1 MYPELEL
8 YIGGEWLQAVL
19 NPATEQSI
27 TNLWHAT
34 NADFEC
40 ALAAAQRAFP
50 TWRKVAPYDRAHV
63 LRKSADILRS
73 RRDDIARASMFRR
86 TSKMFGTVL
95 A

>member
-1 MYPELEL
+1 VYPELGL

-40 ALAAAQRAFP
+40 ALAAAQRAFRTCEKLRP
-50 TWRKVAPYDRAHV
+50 TIVHTSCASRPISCEAVA
-63 LRKSADILRS
+63 
-73 RRDDIARASMFRR
+73 M
-86 TSKMFGTVL
+86 T
-95 A
+95 

>member
-1 MYPELEL
+1 MYPELGL
-8 YIGGEWLQAVL
+8 YIGGEWLQAGGRASQAVL

-50 TWRKVAPYDRAHV
+50 TWRKVAPYEAFV
-63 LRKSADILRS
+63 
-73 RRDDIARASMFRR
+73 
-86 TSKMFGTVL
+86 TVKP
-95 A
+95 